1 MAALQWCLARFSSFA
16 FFSSVLRPLVLIQ
29 SIFEAWQRPLT
40 RVFDGFR
47 ASCGAPLGRGPV
59 IQVWIPFDSLTTRAA
74 AARAAHHRWLHTG
87 TCDDEYSSACWPS
100 ACRLQRTGAHGQHS
114 HLVQGLPRDAPPP
127 RTARNPRA
135 ACDGPR
141 GRKSPRPATTAC
153 ARISETWTPNSS

>member
-59 IQVWIPFDSLTTRAA
+59 IQVWIPFVRNLTAPQLVPPLP
-74 AARAAHHRWLHTG
+74 AAHHRWVLLTG
-87 TCDDEYSSACWPS
+87 ACDDEYSTCWLS
-100 ACRLQRTGAHGQHS
+100 
-114 HLVQGLPRDAPPP
+114 VQQQTVVGSLPH
-127 RTARNPRA
+127 
-135 ACDGPR
+135 DG
-141 GRKSPRPATTAC
+141 G
-153 ARISETWTPNSS
+153 